1 MRTQRLS
8 EMNSHLGFN
17 PITGEVRDAT
27 RITYDLNPLTVA
39 ATVPLLI

>member
-27 RITYDLNPLTVA
+27 RITYDDPLIA
-39 ATVPLLI
+39 AIVPLLI